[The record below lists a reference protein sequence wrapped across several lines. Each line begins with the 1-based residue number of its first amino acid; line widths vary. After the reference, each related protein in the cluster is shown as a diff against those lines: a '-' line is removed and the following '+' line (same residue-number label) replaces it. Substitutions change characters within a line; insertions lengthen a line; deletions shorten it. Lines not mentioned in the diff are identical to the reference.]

1 MSSDQPQFKRVS
13 FARYIHISQVDRL
26 SGEDGDAL
34 LKALQLAP
42 EAKDVFN
49 VIKYQD
55 DARQLTLL
63 HYEDFD
69 QSAFPALRQYWTIS
83 LEVSLARFR
92 SYEGSLNPPILHR
105 KELLLSTDHPKQ
117 KLYGSLTRSAEEI
130 GLFKDPQRIGFKR
143 AWDHLLRAS
152 GYQVSG
158 QALIPLGN

>member
-83 LEVSLARFR
+83 LEVSSARFR
-92 SYEGSLNPPILHR
+92 SY
-105 KELLLSTDHPKQ
+105 
-117 KLYGSLTRSAEEI
+117 
-130 GLFKDPQRIGFKR
+130 
-143 AWDHLLRAS
+143 
-152 GYQVSG
+152 
-158 QALIPLGN
+158 